1 MRAEHTCPEC
11 HGVADPMPVLSALG
25 ADDYFL
31 CRSCQHVTMAP
42 KDVAESSFG
51 AQARATTA
59 FPARDSISAERSDR
73 RVY

>member
-11 HGVADPMPVLSALG
+11 HGVADHMPVLSAVG
-25 ADDYFL
+25 AEDYYL

-42 KDVAESSFG
+42 KDLSFG
-51 AQARATTA
+51 SSAKAASTV
-59 FPARDSISAERSDR
+59 PARDSISAERSDR